1 MPTRRFPLLRSRITG
16 VDTYASPNGGPP
28 GLPPLPRRSP
38 KRLRTELLAQIAA
51 IETKVA
57 GRPADARDPDATREI
72 VAIRP
77 VEGAKLTPEQLDDAR
92 ADVRLIGE
100 DPETGV
106 VLLDAPG
113 SDLGYL
119 KAKIEAFADEELAK
133 TKIKEGRTVVVRASE
148 RAVAPIGEIALARLA
163 ERAGERL
170 RLQRVAPELVSWFEL
185 GCRGG
190 YRRPLA
196 ETESSREQIRRQ
208 VRRLGWE
215 QRIEEFVA
223 AEQVYFFVRL
233 TSRQLRELVDS
244 TDCIYEADVAP
255 PEIRDWRLLA
265 DQERAIRGFRLLPPP
280 AGAPAVVVI
289 DSGVATR
296 HPLLEQAL
304 LPSTSVVPGYDSPE
318 DTFGHGTRMA
328 GVSLYEDLGAALD
341 AGQYTARHWVQGA
354 RILVREGAGTATE
367 ENRHLWPALT
377 EQAVRSVEEVDP
389 TPRHRA
395 FVLAV
400 TRPMETP
407 APTLWANAV
416 DQIAFHDGRGRLVVV
431 ASGNARYERW
441 LALAEQ
447 YPQGHLGEKLHEP
460 AQAVNA
466 LTVGAYTTRTRLP
479 PDRDYDEAQV
489 VAPNAG
495 GISPFTSTGLASSPW
510 PIKPDVVMEG
520 GNLAVAGG
528 LTDGCV
534 DTLVALTTGL
544 NTALGQPLSR
554 LAMTSEASARAGRFA
569 TAVWVADKSLR
580 PDTVRGL
587 IVHSASWTQEMVS
600 QFPGLPDR
608 LMACGYGVPDLA
620 LARECANDRA
630 TIVVEDEMPSAVIE
644 EVPKKKPPKRKTTK
658 TTEPRVRRKVKLY
671 EIPIPDRLPG
681 GEDPQ
686 VELRVTLSF
695 FAEPNS
701 FRRRT
706 SYGLELKWDMQG
718 PQESPDEFY
727 ERVNELHRPEDQRG
741 RRKRTSRSRG
751 FDWDIGI
758 QARSRGTVQSD
769 RWRGPF
775 SQLAGNKYV
784 AVLPVLGWWDQ
795 RRELKTESMPF
806 SLLVTIRGP
815 DVYGAIKPLVDL
827 QVAQP
832 IEV

>member
-16 VDTYASPNGGPP
+16 VDTYASPSGGPP

-38 KRLRTELLAQIAA
+38 KKLRAELLAQLTA

-57 GRPADARDPDATREI
+57 QRPAEARDPGATREI
-72 VAIRP
+72 VAVRP
-77 VEGAKLTPEQLDDAR
+77 VEGATLTPEQLDDAR
-92 ADVRLIGE
+92 ADVRLVGK

-113 SDLGYL
+113 PDLGYL
-119 KAKIEAFADEELAK
+119 RAKIEAFADDHLVK
-133 TKIKEGRTVVVRASE
+133 TKTKDGRAFVVRASE
-148 RAVAPIGEIALARLA
+148 RAVAPIGEIALSQLA

-170 RLQRVAPELVSWFEL
+170 RSERLAPERACWFEL

-196 ETESSREQIRRQ
+196 ETVSSREQVRRQ
-208 VRRLGWE
+208 VHRLGWV
-215 QRIEEFVA
+215 QHIEEFVA
-223 AEQVYFFVRL
+223 AEQVFFFVRL
-233 TSRQLRELVDS
+233 TSQQLRELIDS
-244 TDCIYEADVAP
+244 TDCIYEAEITA
-255 PEIRDWRLLA
+255 PEILDWRLLA
-265 DQERAIRGFRLLPPP
+265 DQERAIRGFRLIPPP
-280 AGAPAVVVI
+280 AGAPAVVLL

-296 HPLLEQAL
+296 HPLLEKAL
-304 LPSTSVVPGYDSPE
+304 LPSTSVVPGNSSPE

-328 GVSLYEDLGAALD
+328 GVALYEDLGAALE
-341 AGQYTARHWVQGA
+341 AGQHVARHWVQGA

-377 EQAVRSVEEVDP
+377 EQAVKSAEEIDP
-389 TPRHRA
+389 TSRHRA

-400 TRPMETP
+400 TRPMEAP

-416 DQIAFHDGRGRLVVV
+416 DQITYHDGRGRLVVV
-431 ASGNARYERW
+431 AAGNARYERW

-447 YPQGHLGEKLHEP
+447 YPLGHFGEKIHEP

-479 PDRDYDEAQV
+479 PDHDYDEAKV
-489 VAPNAG
+489 VALTPG
-495 GISPFTSTGLASSPW
+495 GISPFTSTGLIASGW
-510 PIKPDVVMEG
+510 AIKPDVVMEG
-520 GNLAVAGG
+520 GNLAVAGD
-528 LTDGCV
+528 LTDGEV
-534 DTLVALTTGL
+534 DTLVALTTGH
-544 NTALGQPLSR
+544 NTAVGQPLSR

-569 TAVWVADKSLR
+569 TAVWNADQSLR

-587 IVHSASWTQEMVS
+587 IVHSASWTDEMVS
-600 QFPGLPDR
+600 QFPGLQDR
-608 LMACGYGVPDLA
+608 LMACGYGLPDLA
-620 LARECANDRA
+620 LARECAVDRA
-630 TIVVEDEMPSAVIE
+630 TIVVEDAMPSAVLE

-681 GEDPQ
+681 GEDPE

-706 SYGLELKWDMQG
+706 TYGLELKWDMQG
-718 PQESPDEFY
+718 PQESPDEFF
-727 ERVNELHRPEDQRG
+727 ERVNELHRPEVKKG
-741 RRKRTSRSRG
+741 RRRRTSRSRG
-751 FDWDIGI
+751 FDWSIGI
-758 QARSRGTVQSD
+758 LLRSRGTVQSD

-795 RRELKTESMPF
+795 RRELRTESMPF

-827 QVAQP
+827 QVTQP
-832 IEV
+832 VEV